1 MAKSRK
7 RKKGNYK
14 VAQKFNENS
23 FLKNQLRKLPIDNCY
38 IISNWKESGQ
48 TTIIITRKHINDNYS
63 AAIFY
68 VDLLCAGVKETFFVT
83 NKHKDEIEDFLE
95 DDDVT
100 CSYALVH
107 NIIWGAVEF
116 ADEIGIKPHKDF
128 IKTQYFLEEDTEEI
142 EFMDIEF
149 GKLGSP
155 IVVIDNENK
164 NYDVIKILDKTI
176 GKENYKILNI
186 DEEFGFLDELPLE
199 YEELGFDSKK
209 EMMDELLSNN
219 SEKEIDEYFEVFF
232 EMFEEEKNIDIKNIP
247 ENYEPITIVRI
258 IETIYFIAISP
269 KKVDEQGFQELFAQL
284 FFDDIPD
291 SPFDIPDEKITY
303 EPIDLGINKTEE
315 EEEAH
320 LQLLNKMN
328 SKRRRLDKSIL
339 KQISLFP
346 DNPVFKAMYYKWL
359 YEKGKMVKIKKSID
373 DDYKKHPDYLF
384 MKLYYGEFLIDE
396 KRFDKIY
403 EIFENKTRLDE
414 LYPERVLFHITEYVG
429 FCQFHIDFNIA
440 IGKIE
445 TAVQYYDSL
454 TKYHVDGNEE
464 LMAYIANK
472 VLKAKSEFLSSVNLK

>member
-155 IVVIDNENK
+155 I
-164 NYDVIKILDKTI
+164 
-176 GKENYKILNI
+176 
-186 DEEFGFLDELPLE
+186 
-199 YEELGFDSKK
+199 
-209 EMMDELLSNN
+209 
-219 SEKEIDEYFEVFF
+219 
-232 EMFEEEKNIDIKNIP
+232 
-247 ENYEPITIVRI
+247 
-258 IETIYFIAISP
+258 
-269 KKVDEQGFQELFAQL
+269 
-284 FFDDIPD
+284 
-291 SPFDIPDEKITY
+291 
-303 EPIDLGINKTEE
+303 
-315 EEEAH
+315 
-320 LQLLNKMN
+320 
-328 SKRRRLDKSIL
+328 
-339 KQISLFP
+339 
-346 DNPVFKAMYYKWL
+346 
-359 YEKGKMVKIKKSID
+359 
-373 DDYKKHPDYLF
+373 
-384 MKLYYGEFLIDE
+384 
-396 KRFDKIY
+396 
-403 EIFENKTRLDE
+403 
-414 LYPERVLFHITEYVG
+414 
-429 FCQFHIDFNIA
+429 
-440 IGKIE
+440 
-445 TAVQYYDSL
+445 
-454 TKYHVDGNEE
+454 
-464 LMAYIANK
+464 
-472 VLKAKSEFLSSVNLK
+472 